1 MLKLYFPRVEN
12 RVFERVWERVKFIL
26 MILCIL
32 GSFFYIVFNCQ
43 LHYNVDVEGQMPL
56 QLIISDDMPKT
67 FYIFHQVTSTLF
79 KLQTHILLS
88 INARVEYHFFDKAS

>member
-67 FYIFHQVTSTLF
+67 FYIFEGDLYYETESTRSTAYYGRSVLF
-79 KLQTHILLS
+79 
-88 INARVEYHFFDKAS
+88 RMVYR